1 MRNLDISRWGTLL
14 GVRLVGRVWGMGRP
28 LILIVGRWSEQING
42 NSRGVY
48 VPQKMLD
55 AVARAGGEPMM
66 VWPDDPDRAE
76 RLVAMSDAVIMPG
89 GNDLDLRPFGVPK
102 VHPREKHSP
111 PAQDAADLTISRAAL
126 RQERPILA
134 ICRGMQVL
142 NIAMGGTIH
151 QHFDETTVGHN
162 GVPHKVDVQ
171 PGTLTEKVLG
181 GTRISGWS
189 SHHQACD
196 RLADGL
202 LLSAS
207 ADDGIIEAFES
218 VDGNILGLQ
227 WHPEV
232 EAAEDPVQQAPFDW
246 LLTCARDRHQ
256 RAAET

>member
-1 MRNLDISRWGTLL
+1 MA
-14 GVRLVGRVWGMGRP
+14 RP
-28 LILIVGRWSEQING
+28 LVLIVGRWSERING

-48 VPQKMLD
+48 VPQKLLD

-66 VWPDDPDRAE
+66 VWPDDADRAD
-76 RLVAMSDAVIMPG
+76 RLVALADGVILPG
-89 GNDLDLRPFGVPK
+89 GNDLDLRPFGVRQ

-111 PAQDAADLTISRAAL
+111 PAQDAADLTISRSAL
-126 RQERPILA
+126 AQQRPLLA

-142 NIAMGGTIH
+142 NIVMGGTIH
-151 QHFDETTVGHN
+151 QHFEETTVGHD

-171 PGTLTEKVLG
+171 PGTLTEKVFG
-181 GTRISGWS
+181 GTRINGWS

-207 ADDGIIEAFES
+207 ADDGIVEGFES
-218 VDGNILGLQ
+218 PDGRILGLQ

-232 EAAEDPVQQAPFDW
+232 DAADDAVQQTPFDW
-246 LLTCARDRHQ
+246 LVQQSR
-256 RAAET
+256 